1 MTTQIDSLV
10 STVNG
15 IVEYNTENIN
25 ELVKI
30 DVITSWL
37 GVIVLCVLLFMVLIG
52 LSYIFYL
59 LFEEPIST
67 LRYNRK
73 QTRVRKLAGELLENP
88 DTQVLLEKKTL
99 RKYVLR
105 DFVFKSGIENKYVD
119 EVTNYL
125 WYEIKYNN

>member
-15 IVEYNTENIN
+15 IVEYNKENIN

-30 DVITSWL
+30 DVFTSWL
-37 GVIVLCVLLFMVLIG
+37 GVIVLCILLFMVLMG
-52 LSYIFYL
+52 LGYILYL
-59 LFEEPIST
+59 LFEDNIST
-67 LRYNRK
+67 LRHNRMEK
-73 QTRVRKLAGELLENP
+73 RVRKLVSELLENP
-88 DTQVLLEKKTL
+88 DTHVLLEKKSL

-105 DFVFKSGIENKYVD
+105 DFVYKSGIENKYVD

-125 WYEIKYNN
+125 WYEVKYNN

>member
-30 DVITSWL
+30 DVVTSWL

-52 LSYIFYL
+52 LSYILYL

-73 QTRVRKLAGELLENP
+73 QKRVRKLVSELLENP

-105 DFVFKSGIENKYVD
+105 DFVFKSGIENEYVD
-119 EVTNYL
+119 DVTNYL
-125 WYEIKYNN
+125 WYEVKYNN

>member
-30 DVITSWL
+30 DVVTSWL

-73 QTRVRKLAGELLENP
+73 QKRVRKLVSELLENP

-105 DFVFKSGIENKYVD
+105 DFVFKSGIENEYVD
-119 EVTNYL
+119 DVTNYL
-125 WYEIKYNN
+125 WYEVKYNN

>member
-30 DVITSWL
+30 DVVTSWL

-52 LSYIFYL
+52 LSYILYL
-59 LFEEPIST
+59 IFEDPIST
-67 LRYNRK
+67 FRYNRK
-73 QTRVRKLAGELLENP
+73 QKRVRKLVNELLENP
-88 DTQVLLEKKTL
+88 DTHVLLEKKTL

-119 EVTNYL
+119 DVTNYL

>member
-30 DVITSWL
+30 DVFTSWL
-37 GVIVLCVLLFMVLIG
+37 GVIVLCILLFVVLMG
-52 LSYIFYL
+52 LGYILYL
-59 LFEEPIST
+59 LLEEHIST
-67 LRYNRK
+67 LRHNRMEK
-73 QTRVRKLAGELLENP
+73 RVRKLVSELLENP
-88 DTQVLLEKKTL
+88 DTHVLLEKKSL

-125 WYEIKYNN
+125 WYEVKYNN